1 MSTGWSQAA
10 CGARKPR
17 AEASLPPQLSSLM
30 QVPRRAHGV
39 PMRWMLLRGKRTA
52 RSSAARARAADQLER
67 CPAQAVF
74 RPGSLDPE
82 LKQHGLHQEHTLRPK
97 DASAVGYLHRA
108 KVKPTAET
116 TGERLHL
123 RFAGRAACRPL
134 DLRSHAFYGKGS
146 RLPRRQRLH
155 GNAQQ
160 VAPPGCRS
168 EYDAGDR

>member
-17 AEASLPPQLSSLM
+17 AEASAAPAQFAHAGTSSSA
-30 QVPRRAHGV
+30 RCAHALDA
-39 PMRWMLLRGKRTA
+39 PTRQTA